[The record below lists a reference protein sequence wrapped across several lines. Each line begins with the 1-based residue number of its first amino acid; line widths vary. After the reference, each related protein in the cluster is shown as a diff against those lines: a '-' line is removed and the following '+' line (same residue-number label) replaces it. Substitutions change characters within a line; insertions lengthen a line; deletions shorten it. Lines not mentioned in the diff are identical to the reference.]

1 MRARSARRPLTLL
14 PLVLVTTL
22 LLTNS
27 PAPAAPAAP
36 PAPTDDEGGTAA
48 LRVDLDKA
56 NRGYSEAKARL
67 AISRERQ
74 ATMARH
80 QRATEASAAELT
92 KDVNA
97 LAAAAYRGGR
107 LNGWSAALDSGSM
120 VAFLQRAALVDQ
132 ISSRDKRRIAALVKI
147 RATLD
152 EQKREIDREVKVQQA
167 QERTMAKRKGD
178 AERALATALR
188 EAAKRAAARRAAADP
203 PRASSPTGTP
213 KRANRSAP
221 RRSDGSFPS
230 EGCSLDDPTTGGCLT
245 ARMSN
250 ALQQARAAGFTRY
263 TKCFRPASFG
273 EHGKGRA
280 CDFSAA
286 PNTFGGVATGGDRV
300 YGNNLAAW
308 GIANADR
315 LGVLYI
321 IWFRRIWMP
330 STGWR
335 AYSGG
340 GSPSSE
346 HTNHVHISVE

>member
-14 PLVLVTTL
+14 PLLLVATL

-48 LRVDLDKA
+48 LRADLDKA

-80 QRATEASAAELT
+80 LRATEASAAQLT
-92 KDVNA
+92 EDVNA

-107 LNGWSAALDSGSM
+107 LNGWAAAFDSGSM
-120 VAFLQRAALVDQ
+120 VAFLQRAALVDHM
-132 ISSRDKRRIAALVKI
+132 SSRDKQRISALVKV

-152 EQKREIDREVKVQQA
+152 EQKRQIDREVQVQQA
-167 QERTMAKRKGD
+167 QERAMAKRKGD
-178 AERALATALR
+178 AERALDTALR
-188 EAAKRAAARRAAADP
+188 EAARRAAARKAAIDP
-203 PRASSPTGTP
+203 PRASNPSGTP

-221 RRSDGSFPS
+221 RRPDGSFPS

-263 TKCFRPASFG
+263 TKCFRQASFG

-286 PNTFGGVATGGDRV
+286 RNTFGGAATGGDRV
-300 YGNNLAAW
+300 YGNNLSAW

-315 LGVLYI
+315 IGVLYI
-321 IWFRRIWMP
+321 IWYRRIWMP

-335 AYSGG
+335 AYSGS
-340 GSPSSE
+340 GSPASE